1 MMWIKRIQ
9 KLWKKLER
17 GHGHQEVTRIE
28 DQIKNNR
35 QIVKRMDA
43 DNVRDQLQLCKLQV
57 ELMSQS
63 KSKSKQAVTVKKVER
78 KVKQLEERVRKSI
91 ALQEELCT
99 WGLGDAVIT
108 LTLKCRAMEN
118 LIDCAQRL
126 KFLGPDRHVEAELN
140 LLKEIRD

>member
-1 MMWIKRIQ
+1 M
-9 KLWKKLER
+9 KKAE
-17 GHGHQEVTRIE
+17 
-28 DQIKNNR
+28 
-35 QIVKRMDA
+35 
-43 DNVRDQLQLCKLQV
+43 CK
-57 ELMSQS
+57 M
-63 KSKSKQAVTVKKVER
+63 
-78 KVKQLEERVRKSI
+78 KQLEGRVRKEI

-126 KFLGPDRHVEAELN
+126 QFLGPDQNVEAELN